1 MHDRDYEGKITMSQ
15 RPNFDAMNE
24 TDVREIVVRPLIER
38 LGYLHGTDATILT
51 EKTLRYD
58 RAFLGRKNPKKD
70 PPLVGRAD
78 YVCEVVLY
86 GRWIVEVKAP
96 SEELSQDVVEQAH
109 TNAGHPEITASFF
122 LITNGRK
129 FRLLETAKLERPAL
143 EWDFEDED
151 DNLLRIFNTLSPA
164 AFRKRARITLVDPG
178 KPLGRGVASR
188 MRIMGG

>member
-78 YVCEVVLY
+78 YVC
-86 GRWIVEVKAP
+86 
-96 SEELSQDVVEQAH
+96 
-109 TNAGHPEITASFF
+109 
-122 LITNGRK
+122 
-129 FRLLETAKLERPAL
+129 
-143 EWDFEDED
+143 
-151 DNLLRIFNTLSPA
+151 
-164 AFRKRARITLVDPG
+164 
-178 KPLGRGVASR
+178 
-188 MRIMGG
+188 